1 MASTATT
8 KLRVVLLAS
17 EWGSKRGGLSTLN
30 RELAI
35 QLAKHRDVQVSVFL
49 PRCNQ
54 EEKDSALNNRIT
66 LVQATRMPG
75 YDEIDWLCSPPDEL
89 QMDFVVGHGVV
100 LGRQAQLIRRGRQ
113 CKWIQ
118 FVHTDPEELGMF
130 KEYPDA
136 ISKGEKKHRDEV
148 DLCVAADFVVAV
160 GPKLAEAYQSYLRFC
175 EKDQNVFVFTPG
187 IFSEFSDVTQSKQDG
202 GKCRVLAFGRGDAE
216 DFSLKGFDIAAKAVA
231 ELEDAHLIF
240 VGAPNK
246 QQNEVADRLK
256 DCAIPPSRLRV
267 RTFMEIRERLKHL
280 FSEVDLAIMPSRTEG
295 FGLAA
300 LEALSAGLPVLVS
313 ANSGFGE
320 ALGKVPFGSGCVV
333 RSEDAGVWAEKIKD
347 VWKKDRETRLQE
359 SDKLRASYA
368 KEYNWEKQCRDLLEK
383 MRSVL
388 NGRSFYIF

>member
-1 MASTATT
+1 MASPT

-35 QLAKHRDVQVSVFL
+35 QLAKHPDVQVSVFL
-49 PRCNQ
+49 PRCDQ

-66 LVQATRMPG
+66 LVQATRRPG
-75 YDEIDWLCSPPDEL
+75 FDDETHWLCFPPKDL
-89 QMDFVVGHGVV
+89 QIDIVIGHGVV
-100 LGRQAQLIRRGRQ
+100 LGRQAQFIRESRQ

-130 KEYPDA
+130 KDYQEA
-136 ISKGEKKHRDEV
+136 ISKGEKKHEDEV
-148 DLCVAADFVVAV
+148 ELCVAADFVVAV
-160 GPKLAEAYQSYLRFC
+160 GPKLEEAYRSYLRG
-175 EKDQNVFVFTPG
+175 KDQNVFVLTPG
-187 IFSEFSDVTQSKQDG
+187 IFSEFSNVLQSKQDG

-359 SDKLRASYA
+359 SDELRASYA
-368 KEYNWEKQCRDLLEK
+368 KKYNWEKQCRDLLEK